1 MAIPTTWWRSLKTVG
16 NCQKLVSWSSIM
28 IERNKHGEYA
38 RLSKTASFKKTYLKR
53 FHTVDHQNQRSSS
66 VHNKQIA
73 TVACAELESS
83 CPCCSCFYYLQATM
97 HTNMDSL
104 QDFPPVLAPD
114 PPRSPRPPHA
124 YVETEDAQGAS
135 NMAGWGHIAIAHLP
149 SLHIGVVQLWIDWIS
164 SEICQSFDGCKHL
177 H

>member
-1 MAIPTTWWRSLKTVG
+1 MAIPTTWWMSLKSVG

-97 HTNMDSL
+97 HTNMDSS
-104 QDFPPVLAPD
+104 QDFPPGLA
-114 PPRSPRPPHA
+114 PRSPTIPTTPPCLCRNRGRPRRVQYGWLGPYRHSPPPITTHWGRP
-124 YVETEDAQGAS
+124 VVNRLDFFR
-135 NMAGWGHIAIAHLP
+135 NMSI
-149 SLHIGVVQLWIDWIS
+149 LWW
-164 SEICQSFDGCKHL
+164 L
-177 H
+177 